1 MPVSTS
7 VPSPPAAGDDF
18 GNLQSDQTGGRV
30 SAESDLKVSRK
41 MRLLIIED
49 DRDAADYLVKAFR
62 EAGHVADHAADG
74 EEGLALALHERYDVL
89 VVDRLLPK
97 LDGLSVIGTLRAKGV
112 ESPALILSA
121 LGAVDDRIK
130 GLRAG
135 GDDYLP
141 KPYSFAELLARTE
154 VLARRHGGREDT
166 LYRVGDLE
174 LDRLSHRVLRGTE
187 EIMLQPREFRLLEY
201 LMKHAG
207 QVVTR
212 TMLLENVWDYHFDPQ
227 TNVIDVHISRLRS
240 KIDKG
245 FARPLLHTVRGAGY
259 MIRDG
264 AR

>member
-1 MPVSTS
+1 MP
-7 VPSPPAAGDDF
+7 PSADIQGQRAF
-18 GNLQSDQTGGRV
+18 GRV
-30 SAESDLKVSRK
+30 ADAQPDRVT
-41 MRLLIIED
+41 MRLLVVED

-62 EAGHVADHAADG
+62 EVGHVADAAIDG
-74 EEGLALALHERYDVL
+74 EEGFGMALDGQYDVL
-89 VVDRLLPK
+89 IVDRMLPK
-97 LDGLSVIGTLRAKGV
+97 LDGLTVIGNLRDKGV
-112 ESPALILSA
+112 ETPVLILSA
-121 LGAVDDRIK
+121 LGQVDDRIK

-141 KPYSFAELLARTE
+141 KPYSFAELLARVE
-154 VLARRHGGREDT
+154 VLSRRRGGRGEET
-166 LYRVGDLE
+166 VLRVGDLS
-174 LDRLSHRVLRGTE
+174 LDRMSREVRRGE
-187 EIMLQPREFRLLEY
+187 EEVSLQPREFRLLEY

-245 FARPLLHTVRGAGY
+245 FSQPLLHTIRGAGY